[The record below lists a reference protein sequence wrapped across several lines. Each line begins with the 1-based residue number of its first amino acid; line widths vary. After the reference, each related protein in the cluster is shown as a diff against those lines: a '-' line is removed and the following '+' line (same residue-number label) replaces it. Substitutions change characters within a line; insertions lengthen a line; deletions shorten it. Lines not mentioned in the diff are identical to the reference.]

1 MLRSNP
7 IDFRFDSLEAKTFCV
22 NVNRFLSEVAMMLH
36 DWDEL
41 INCYEVLG
49 DIWSRS
55 EVINPQS
62 RHSQG
67 RTGSSHFL
75 AEQHYYNVV

>member
-1 MLRSNP
+1 
-7 IDFRFDSLEAKTFCV
+7 
-22 NVNRFLSEVAMMLH
+22 MMLH

-49 DIWSRS
+49 DTWSRS